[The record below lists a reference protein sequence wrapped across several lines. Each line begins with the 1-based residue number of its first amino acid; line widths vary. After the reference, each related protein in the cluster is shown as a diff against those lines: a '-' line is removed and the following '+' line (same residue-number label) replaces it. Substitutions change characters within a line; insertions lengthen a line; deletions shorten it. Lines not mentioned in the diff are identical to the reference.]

1 MKKRSLGVCR
11 PGEMRKITVIC
22 ILSLLCTIAGAEASY
37 AQIPIV
43 GLFGSAMKKIITA
56 IDLKV
61 QKMQNQTI
69 ALQNAARQLE
79 NSLSLGKLQDISAWL
94 DKEKNLYQS
103 YYQELA
109 RVKGVISDYAEVK
122 EIISRQKQLLGE
134 YQPAWLLF
142 RRDRHFSP
150 EEISYMQNI
159 YGGILQE
166 SIRNLNEV
174 LLAVSDFSTQM
185 DDAERMQKVRQA
197 SAAMQTNLDHLRQF
211 NQQNATLSLAR
222 ARNEQDRRSVK
233 QLYGLP

>member
-1 MKKRSLGVCR
+1 MKKKAILFLLTVLCA
-11 PGEMRKITVIC
+11 ITW
-22 ILSLLCTIAGAEASY
+22 AEPSS

-43 GLFGSAMKKIITA
+43 GLFGSAIKKIIMA

-94 DKEKNLYQS
+94 DKERDLYQS

-109 RVKGVISDYAEVK
+109 RVKGVITDYAEVK

-134 YQPAWLLF
+134 YQPAWSLF
-142 RRDRHFSP
+142 RRDRHFSA

-159 YGGILQE
+159 YDGILQE
-166 SIRNLNEV
+166 SIHNLNEV
-174 LLAVSDFSTQM
+174 LLAVNDYRTQM
-185 DDAERMQKVRQA
+185 DDAERMRNVHQA

-222 ARNEQDRRSVK
+222 AVDEQDRRSVK